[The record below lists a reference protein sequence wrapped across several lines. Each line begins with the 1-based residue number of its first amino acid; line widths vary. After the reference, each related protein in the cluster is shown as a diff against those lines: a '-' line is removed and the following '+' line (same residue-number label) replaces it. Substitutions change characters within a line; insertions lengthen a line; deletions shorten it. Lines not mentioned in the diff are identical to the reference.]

1 MNYHDP
7 KGIGV
12 LRHLI
17 KGINMIKFSIEILY
31 HFLYENCKKWWSI
44 GDFKYLEIKDLT
56 CPFCGI
62 KSKLYCKENENE

>member
-1 MNYHDP
+1 
-7 KGIGV
+7 
-12 LRHLI
+12 
-17 KGINMIKFSIEILY
+17 MIKFSIEILY